1 MRSLR
6 IATFNLE
13 NFDETDPDE
22 RPSLDERIA
31 LMRPQIE
38 RLRADIVCFQ
48 EVNGQEREGEPPPPP
63 PRALQALEALLEGT
77 NLDGAELVSTRT
89 QAGEVFDQRNLVVAS
104 NLPVVSSAQIRN
116 ELVAAPEYRRLTAN
130 PPDTEARVIGIERP
144 IQHVVIDVGEDAMQT
159 ELLHVINI
167 HLKSKRPTNIPGQ
180 MIDRF
185 TWATASGWAEG
196 FFLSSLKRMSQA
208 LEVRWLVDQILDD
221 DPDAL
226 IVVAG
231 DFNAEPDEVPVLAI
245 RGDVEQTGNGD
256 LARRVLVPIE
266 QTIPEPSRFTLL
278 FQGQGELIDHMLVTR
293 NLLGNYR
300 GSEIHNEILHD
311 ESLAFAVDRK
321 FPESDH
327 APMVAEFVSE

>member
-13 NFDETDPDE
+13 NFDETAPVE

-48 EVNGQEREGEPPPPP
+48 EINGQERIGEP
-63 PRALQALEALLEGT
+63 RGLAALSALLEGT
-77 NLDGAELVSTRT
+77 NLEGAELVSTRT
-89 QAGEVFDQRNLVVAS
+89 QTGEVYNERNLVVAS
-104 NLPVVSSAQIRN
+104 NFPVVSSAQIRN
-116 ELVAAPEYRRLTAN
+116 ELVAAPEYRRLTAD

-180 MIDRF
+180 KVDNF
-185 TWATASGWAEG
+185 TWATSSGWAEG

-208 LEVRWLVDQILDD
+208 LEVRWLVDQILDANL
-221 DPDAL
+221 DAS
-226 IVVAG
+226 IIVAG
-231 DFNAEPDEVPVLAI
+231 DFNAEPSEVPVLAI
-245 RGDVEQTGNGD
+245 RGDVESTGNGD
-256 LARRVLVPIE
+256 LAGRVLVPIE

-278 FQGQGELIDHMLVTR
+278 YQGQGEMIDHMLVTR
-293 NLLGNYR
+293 NLLGSYR

-327 APMVAEFVSE
+327 APVVAEFEEP

>member
-13 NFDETDPDE
+13 NFDETAVGE

-31 LMRPQIE
+31 LMRPQIA

-48 EVNGQEREGEPPPPP
+48 EINGQERVGEP
-63 PRALQALEALLEGT
+63 RGLAALEALLDGT
-77 NLDGAELVSTRT
+77 NLEGAELVSTRT
-89 QAGEVFDQRNLVVAS
+89 QVGEVFNERNLVVAS

-116 ELVAAPEYRRLTAN
+116 DLVAAPEYRRLTAV
-130 PPDTEARVIGIERP
+130 PPDSEARVIGVERP
-144 IQHVVIDVGEDAMQT
+144 IQHVVVDVGDDGMQT

-167 HLKSKRPTNIPGQ
+167 HLKSKLPTSIPGQ
-180 MIDRF
+180 KVDNF
-185 TWATASGWAEG
+185 TWATSSGWAEG

-208 LEVRWLVDQILDD
+208 LEVRFLVDQILDD
-221 DPDAL
+221 DINAS
-226 IVVAG
+226 IIVAG
-231 DFNAEPDEVPVLAI
+231 DFNAEPNEVPVLAI
-245 RGDVEQTGNGD
+245 RGDVESTGNGD
-256 LARRVLVPIE
+256 LAGRVLVPIE
-266 QTIPEPSRFTLL
+266 QTVPEPSRFTLIY
-278 FQGQGELIDHMLVTR
+278 QGRGEMIDHMLVTR
-293 NLLGNYR
+293 NLLGTYR

-327 APMVAEFVSE
+327 APVVAEFVTD

>member
-38 RLRADIVCFQ
+38 RLRADVVCFQ
-48 EVNGQEREGEPPPPP
+48 EVNGQERDGEP
-63 PRALQALEALLEGT
+63 RGLAALEALLVGT
-77 NLDGAELVSTRT
+77 NLEGAEMVSTRT
-89 QAGEVFDQRNLVVAS
+89 RAAEVYDQRNLVVVS
-104 NLPVVSSAQIRN
+104 NLPIVSSAQIRN
-116 ELVAAPEYRRLTAN
+116 ELVAAPEYRRLTAD

-144 IQHVVIDVGEDAMQT
+144 IQHVVVDVGEDGMQT
-159 ELLHVINI
+159 ELLHVINV
-167 HLKSKRPTNIPGQ
+167 HLKSKLPTNIPGQ
-180 MIDRF
+180 KVDNF
-185 TWATASGWAEG
+185 TWRTASGWAEG
-196 FFLSSLKRMSQA
+196 FFLSSMKRMSQA

-221 DPDAL
+221 DLDAS
-226 IVVAG
+226 IIVAG
-231 DFNAEPDEVPVLAI
+231 DFNAEPNEVPVLAI
-245 RGDVEQTGNGD
+245 RGDVESTGNGD

-266 QTIPEPSRFTLL
+266 QTIPEPSRFTLIY
-278 FQGQGELIDHMLVTR
+278 QGQGEMIDHMLVTR
-293 NLLGNYR
+293 NLLASYR
-300 GSEIHNEILHD
+300 GSEIHNEVLHD

-327 APMVAEFVSE
+327 APVVAEFITD

>member
-13 NFDETDPDE
+13 NFDETEADE

-31 LMRPQIE
+31 LMRPQID

-48 EVNGQEREGEPPPPP
+48 EVNGQERDDE
-63 PRALQALEALLEGT
+63 PRALHALEALLDGT
-77 NLDGAELVSTRT
+77 NLEGAGLVSTRT
-89 QAGEVFDQRNLVVAS
+89 QADEVFDQRNLVVAS
-104 NLPVVSSAQIRN
+104 NLPIVSSAQIRN
-116 ELVAAPEYRRLTAN
+116 DLVAAPEYRRLTAD
-130 PPDTEARVIGIERP
+130 PADTEARVVGVERP

-180 MIDRF
+180 KVDNF
-185 TWATASGWAEG
+185 TWRTASGWAEG

-221 DPDAL
+221 DPDAS
-226 IVVAG
+226 IIVAG

-245 RGDVEQTGNGD
+245 RGDVESTGNGD
-256 LARRVLVPIE
+256 LATRVLVSVE
-266 QTIPEPSRFTLL
+266 QTIPESTRFTLL
-278 FQGQGELIDHMLVTR
+278 YQGQGEMIDHMLVTR
-293 NLLGNYR
+293 NLLGSYR
-300 GSEIHNEILHD
+300 SSEIHNELLHD

-327 APMVAEFVSE
+327 APFVAEFVSD